1 MKAPS
6 TRRGQLL
13 SRLPL
18 PRTIGSQCLLGL
30 LLGALVALMLPGLTP
45 WLMPLGQ
52 IFLRASQIVVM
63 PYLICELLGAL
74 GGLSTP
80 SMRLLARFGGLV
92 LLALMLVGSLMVLWL
107 PSLLPDLNASGFFEP
122 ESLIRPTAPDL
133 IATYLP
139 FNIFT
144 ALAQD
149 NFPAVVLFA
158 TVAGVLL
165 QGLPRRELLLEPLEQ
180 LRLMF
185 RRLNTL
191 VIRLAPMGV
200 LALTATTLRQMSLSE
215 LLRSQA
221 LLLINLV
228 ALVVLV
234 LLFVVVLWA
243 LTPLSLGAVWRILR
257 GPLALTASS
266 GNLLIALPMLNE
278 SLQRALAPLVPAGS
292 EQARA
297 MAFEEIAALLPVGF
311 ALPTLGQVVSL
322 VFVPF
327 CAWFVDRPFPLED
340 GVRMLLTGIPTVAGG
355 LKAAVRQELL
365 AAALPTDLIAL
376 VDLNGNWLYRGEK
389 VLSLLGLVLLVVM
402 VVCRSLGLLRLR
414 PLRLGLGLLLS
425 LLLALALGHGSTAV
439 LARQLRN
446 TYENDRTLLSQRSL
460 VRQASL
466 RLVRAEQLRSEPV
479 SLAAIRRRGVLRV
492 GLRRDAMP
500 WAFDNA
506 SGDLVGFDVDLLHSL
521 ARAMNVQLEVVQA
534 SLRDLELM
542 LQRQQIDL
550 AAGGIQNTPQRAA
563 SWTVSV
569 GYQQVHLALLTR
581 DEDVGW
587 IQKLP
592 TAPLQRPLRLAVS
605 DTSLIGANLRDQIAE
620 LLGPPGRP
628 QALSLRPVND
638 RRVFF
643 GPRGRQFDALLITAE
658 GGAAWSVLHPQTSLV
673 TAFDARLP
681 EELVILIGGQDG
693 ALEDYIDTWILRKQ
707 DQGLIRSL
715 FEHWVMLRRQPL
727 GR

>member
-1 MKAPS
+1 M
-6 TRRGQLL
+6 RGGHLL

-30 LLGALVALMLPGLTP
+30 LLGGLLAVLLPGLAP
-45 WLMPLGQ
+45 WLIPLGQ

-63 PYLICELLGAL
+63 PYIICELVGAL
-74 GGLSTP
+74 GGLSST

-92 LLALMLVGSLMVLWL
+92 LLALLLVGSLLVLWL
-107 PSLLPDLNASGFFEP
+107 PSLLPDLNASGFFQP
-122 ESLIRPTAPDL
+122 ESLISPSPPDL

-158 TVAGVLL
+158 TVAGVML
-165 QGLPRRELLLEPLEQ
+165 QGLPRRQLLLEPLEQ

-191 VIRLAPMGV
+191 VIRLAPLGV
-200 LALTATTLRQMSLSE
+200 LALTATTLRQMSVAE

-228 ALVVLV
+228 ALTVLV

-266 GNLLIALPMLNE
+266 GNLLIALPMLND

-327 CAWFVDRPFPLED
+327 CAWFVDRPFSLED
-340 GVRMLLTGIPTVAGG
+340 GMRMLLTGIPTVAGG

-389 VLSLLGLVLLVVM
+389 VLSLLGLVLLVVL
-402 VVCRSLGLLRLR
+402 VVCRSLGLVRLR

-425 LLLALALGHGSTAV
+425 LLLALGLGHGSTAL
-439 LARQLRN
+439 LAQQLKG
-446 TYENDRTLLSQRSL
+446 TYENDRTLMSQRSL

-466 RLVRAEQLRSEPV
+466 RLLRPDELRSQPV
-479 SLAAIRRRGVLRV
+479 SLEAIRRRGVLRV

-500 WAFDNA
+500 WAFRNA
-506 SGDLVGFDVDLLHSL
+506 SGELVGFDVDLLHSL
-521 ARAMNVQLEVVQA
+521 ARALDVRLEVVQA
-534 SLRDLELM
+534 SLRDLEWM
-542 LQRQQIDL
+542 LQQQQIDL

-592 TAPLQRPLRLAVS
+592 YAPLQRPLRLAVS

-620 LLGPPGRP
+620 MLGSPERP
-628 QALSLRPVND
+628 QALSLRSVDD
-638 RRVFF
+638 RRTFF
-643 GPRGRQFDALLITAE
+643 GARGRQYDALLITAE
-658 GGAAWSVLHPQTSLV
+658 GGAAWSVLHPNTSLV
-673 TAFDARLP
+673 TSFGAQLP
-681 EELVILIGGQDG
+681 EELVILIAGEDDG
-693 ALEDYIDTWILRKQ
+693 LEDYVDTWILRKQ
-707 DQGLIRSL
+707 DQGLIRRL
-715 FEHWVMLRRQPL
+715 FEHWVMLRRPSTA
-727 GR
+727 G